1 MSAAGL
7 PAVSRTVPCESAS
20 SPSRSGRGAR
30 TAMPSPNDLA
40 FDRLTSDRLI
50 VRGWPVNLP
59 RAEVA
64 CHMRTLVYGRSLLT
78 GRPDLPEIPDGGL
91 IIDGAV
97 ITEVGSAAELR
108 RRHAPDTELGG
119 HDRVVLPGL
128 VSAHQHGGGVSSV
141 QLGCPDPPLERWV
154 IQKLGHPPLD
164 SVLDTLYQA
173 PGLIAHR
180 VTAPN
185 PSHLTP

>member
-20 SPSRSGRGAR
+20 RPSRSGRGAR
-30 TAMPSPNDLA
+30 PAMRSPNDLA
-40 FDRLTSDRLI
+40 FDRLVSDRLI
-50 VRGWPVNLP
+50 VSGWPVSLP

-64 CHMRTLVYGRSLLT
+64 CDMRTLVYGRSLLT
-78 GRPDLPEIPDGGL
+78 GRLDLPEIPDGGL

-108 RRHAPDTELGG
+108 RRHAPTTELGG

-128 VSAHQHGGGVSSV
+128 VSAHQHGGGVSAV
-141 QLGCPDPPLERWV
+141 QLGFSRPPFQRRV
-154 IQKLGHPPLD
+154 IPIPGIPPLD
-164 SVLDTLYQA
+164 
-173 PGLIAHR
+173 
-180 VTAPN
+180 
-185 PSHLTP
+185 